1 DSVRPYLPSFR
12 HALVDLPGIGNSHLS
27 TDVRLRTRLKTLKYS
42 RCSNLPKRI
51 GVILAHAA
59 ALEDEYLSAV
69 LTCLDK
75 CSRAL
80 DHRVVDRILQR
91 LVPDRKERIMGCLT
105 QPFYDKG
112 LIEGEAKGTA
122 IGEARGEA
130 KGEAKVLTRLLEE
143 RFGILPARFRE

>member
-1 DSVRPYLPSFR
+1 
-12 HALVDLPGIGNSHLS
+12 
-27 TDVRLRTRLKTLKYS
+27 LKTLKYS
-42 RCSNLPKRI
+42 RCSKLPKRI

-69 LTCLDK
+69 LTYLDK

-130 KGEAKVLTRLLEE
+130 KGEAKVLTRLLEK
-143 RFGILPARFRE
+143 RFGTLPARFRERVLAADVAIIDAWVERAFVASDLESLFESN